1 MLYLVL
7 RKRGIITLLKKDTN
21 QMFEELYHLQNCE
34 MAMGI
39 YYQQLAEHYPGDK
52 MFWEEAI
59 GDMVNQ
65 ARRVGELISR
75 FASNPDVYKPG
86 KYRVAVLETF
96 LSGVYE
102 HVHLIEKKGLTPNE
116 MLRIAFD
123 YESSAIMNKPYD
135 LIDSLERNFVQ
146 FKTKFTEE
154 VAEHTV
160 RVRQYIEQKLGI
172 QAKAS
177 SVRINPLS
185 A

>member
-1 MLYLVL
+1 M
-7 RKRGIITLLKKDTN
+7 TLLKKDTN

-65 ARRVGELISR
+65 ARRVGELISK

-102 HVHLIEKKGLTPNE
+102 HVHLIEKKSLAPNE

-123 YESSAIMNKPYD
+123 YESSVIMSKPYD
-135 LIDSLERNFVQ
+135 IIDSIDRNFGQ
-146 FKTKFTEE
+146 FKTRFAEE
-154 VAEHTV
+154 VSEHNL
-160 RVRQYIEQKLGI
+160 RVRQYIGQKLGI
-172 QAKAS
+172 QAKAPPA
-177 SVRINPLS
+177 RINPMS
-185 A
+185 S